1 MPTPDDVHCARAGSL
16 ARHGVSLPRVAYD
29 HNTDKGEAAFEVWQ
43 EACRPVLEVDPLE
56 PASDFKTKFEFY
68 DVDGLVF
75 NFVQYSAASY
85 RRTSRHLRRT
95 NDDAFV
101 LHLLLRGKEVGVAG
115 RKGGQA
121 FRMGPDRIVLHD
133 WGQTYASTTDA
144 TEQISVAIP
153 RHFIERHDLLYRKDP
168 VISWSLSSGPGRLLS
183 SALIGVWRGLPT
195 LTTQDAPS
203 VAAGFLGLLNGVL
216 GQPDS
221 LPSDHAS
228 YAMMKTWLRRNLAN
242 PGLGPADLVEQ
253 FPHSRASVYRLFA
266 KAGGVEAF
274 IREERL
280 IACYWQL
287 AHGALKV
294 RSTAELAY
302 SYGYTDPSHFHRAF
316 KRRFEM
322 TPGDVARL
330 HEDPAPGIVPTAC
343 ANTHLEGDMSDLH
356 RWLSASD

>member
-1 MPTPDDVHCARAGSL
+1 MTTPDHARCAPAGSP
-16 ARHGVSLPRVAYD
+16 ARPAVSLQRVSYD
-29 HNTDKGEAAFEVWQ
+29 QETHEGEAAFEVWQ
-43 EACRPVLEVDPLE
+43 EACRPVLQVSPRE

-68 DVDGLVF
+68 DVAGLIF
-75 NFVQYSAASY
+75 NHVQYSAASY
-85 RRTSRHLRRT
+85 RRTSQHLRRT

-101 LHLLLRGKEVGVAG
+101 LHLLLRGNEVGVAG

-133 WGQTYASTTDA
+133 WGQTYASTADA

-153 RHFIERHDLLYRKDP
+153 RHFIERHDLLYRRDP
-168 VISWSLSSGPGRLLS
+168 VISWSLSSAPGRLLS

-195 LTTQDAPS
+195 LTTEEAPS
-203 VAAGFLGLLNGVL
+203 VAAGFLGLLNGIL

-228 YAMMKTWLRRNLAN
+228 YAMMKAWLRRNLGQ
-242 PGLGPADLVEQ
+242 PGLGPTDLVKQ

-266 KAGGVEAF
+266 KVGGVQAF

-287 AHGALKV
+287 AHGDLNGRNV
-294 RSTAELAY
+294 RDLAC
-302 SYGYTDPSHFHRAF
+302 SYGYPDPGHFHRAF
-316 KRRFEM
+316 KRRFGM
-322 TPGDVARL
+322 TPGEVARS
-330 HEDPAPGIVPTAC
+330 HADSTQVMATPPDV
-343 ANTHLEGDMSDLH
+343 NTHLQGDMSDLH

>member
-1 MPTPDDVHCARAGSL
+1 MSTPDDAHCAPADSPARRA
-16 ARHGVSLPRVAYD
+16 VSLERVAYD
-29 HNTDKGEAAFEVWQ
+29 HDTDEGEAAFEVWQ
-43 EACRPVLEVDPLE
+43 EACRPFLEVSPRE
-56 PASDFKTKFEFY
+56 PASDFKTRFEFY
-68 DVDGLVF
+68 DVGGLTF

-85 RRTSRHLRRT
+85 RRTSRHLQRT

-101 LHLLLRGKEVGVAG
+101 LHLLLHGKEVGVAG

-121 FRMGPDRIVLHD
+121 FHMAPDRIVLHD

-144 TEQISVAIP
+144 SEQISVAIP

-168 VISWSLSSGPGRLLS
+168 VISWSLSSTPGRLLS
-183 SALIGVWRGLPT
+183 STLIGVWRGLPT
-195 LTTQDAPS
+195 LTAQDAPA

-228 YAMMKTWLRRNLAN
+228 YALMKTWLRQNLAN
-242 PGLGPADLVEQ
+242 PGLRPADLVKQ

-266 KAGGVEAF
+266 KVGGVEAF

-287 AHGALKV
+287 AHGSLKV
-294 RSTAELAY
+294 RSVADLAC
-302 SYGYTDPSHFHRAF
+302 SYGYPDPGHFHRAF

-330 HEDPAPGIVPTAC
+330 HADPAPGNVPTAR
-343 ANTHLEGDMSDLH
+343 AKTHLQGDMSDLH
-356 RWLSASD
+356 RWISASD